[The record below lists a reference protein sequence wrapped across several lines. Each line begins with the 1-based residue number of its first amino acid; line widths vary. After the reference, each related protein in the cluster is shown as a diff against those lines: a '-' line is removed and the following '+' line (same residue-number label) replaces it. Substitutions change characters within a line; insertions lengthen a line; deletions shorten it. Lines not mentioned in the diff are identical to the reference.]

1 MNKKKAPIKEVVLNM
16 QATRAM
22 VHTQATR
29 AANVTIEQLA
39 AFAYLQGVE
48 LVIQFKKK
56 EQP

>member
-16 QATRAM
+16 QTSR
-22 VHTQATR
+22 VLEKSTR